1 MPQAKWREKGRSIK
15 CSEYNFNNLWKKE
28 VMTINVNSIKKRF
41 SCFLAIVPSYEGI
54 LGPFPVPQKMRKN
67 VEGILTNANISCMQK
82 QVGFQ
87 FFGFD
92 GWE

>member
-15 CSEYNFNNLWKKE
+15 CSEYSFNNLLKKKE

-41 SCFLAIVPSYEGI
+41 SCYCFHLWGK
-54 LGPFPVPQKMRKN
+54 LGTVSSPQKMRKN

-82 QVGFQ
+82 QVGLQ